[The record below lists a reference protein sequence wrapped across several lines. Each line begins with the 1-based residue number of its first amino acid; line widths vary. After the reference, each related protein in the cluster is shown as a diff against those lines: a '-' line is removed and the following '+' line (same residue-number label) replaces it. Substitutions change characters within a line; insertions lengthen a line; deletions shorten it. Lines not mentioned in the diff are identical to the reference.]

1 MWANVHVE
9 DLSDCF
15 LKLVE
20 AAAFGGGTATWNQE
34 GYYFTENGEHVWSDM
49 SRLISKDAHKKG
61 RTPLFKAYQ
70 NQIQCTSLSMSG
82 VSVRERHDIFPLFFQ
97 PVRFVDPS
105 IVEWPLNENA
115 DFELSTRLD
124 PFR

>member
-49 SRLISKDAHKKG
+49 SKLISKDAHKKG
-61 RTPLFKAYQ
+61 RNPFPRAYRNRNESPL
-70 NQIQCTSLSMSG
+70 SLPGS
-82 VSVRERHDIFPLFFQ
+82 SV
-97 PVRFVDPS
+97 
-105 IVEWPLNENA
+105 
-115 DFELSTRLD
+115 
-124 PFR
+124 

>member
-49 SRLISKDAHKKG
+49 SKLISKDAHKKG
-61 RTPLFKAYQ
+61 RSPLSKAYTTKS
-70 NQIQCTSLSMSG
+70 NPPLSISG
-82 VSVRERHDIFPLFFQ
+82 VGVKEPYETVSRSFPIN
-97 PVRFVDPS
+97 PCHAVVYC
-105 IVEWPLNENA
+105 
-115 DFELSTRLD
+115 RLA
-124 PFR
+124 RNSRVLIRVIH